1 MPSILTGPIPGESL
15 TTEPGNVPWEQP
27 PMYAD
32 PMDALEY
39 HMERLADPEVTDN
52 VIDMMDLGVPISILA
67 DTLLSSAIMDGIH
80 SVDIKFLLKPVMA
93 MQLKALAE
101 VANIEY
107 KETMQDYDDKDEIAR
122 IKNQR
127 RIAAKLT
134 VASKLNKKSMDKGDM
149 LQQDV
154 AEMMQSQEG
163 SQEEQ
168 APEAMPQEEMTN
180 EMPQQ
185 GLMAKE
191 QM

>member
-67 DTLLSSAIMDGIH
+67 DTLLSRAIMDGIH
-80 SVDIKFLLKPVMA
+80 SVDVKLLLKPVMA

-134 VASKLNKKSMDKGDM
+134 VASKLSKKSMDKGDM